1 MSGPRTGP
9 PAGSTAPTSEDVLMT
24 EANEH
29 RRTVLVVEDD
39 PGVRS
44 TLDQLLRFEGY
55 RVLLAPD
62 GLRGLA
68 LIEEE
73 SPDLAVVDVVM
84 PGLDGLALCRML
96 RRRGDRLPVLVL
108 TARDQIG
115 DRVAGL
121 DAGADDYLAKPFATE
136 ELLARIRALL
146 RRTAPPEAAA
156 ELLAVGDL
164 TLDPATRQ
172 AHRGPHP
179 LDLTKTEFD
188 VLELLLDNPGVVLTR
203 AQIYE
208 RIWGY
213 DFDTTSRSL
222 DVYIGYLRR
231 KTEHDGAPRVI
242 HTVRNVGFTVRSA

>member
-1 MSGPRTGP
+1 
-9 PAGSTAPTSEDVLMT
+9 MT
-24 EANEH
+24 EATEAWGH
-29 RRTVLVVEDD
+29 PRTVLVVEDD

-44 TLDQLLRFEGY
+44 TLEHLLRFEGY
-55 RVLLAPD
+55 RVLTAPD
-62 GLRGLA
+62 GLRGLS

-73 SPDLAVVDVVM
+73 DPDLAVVDVVM
-84 PGLDGLALCRML
+84 PGLDGLALCRTL
-96 RRRGDRLPVLVL
+96 RRRGAALPVLVL
-108 TARDQIG
+108 TARDQVG

-146 RRTAPPEAAA
+146 RRAAPADDTPGT
-156 ELLAVGDL
+156 LTVGDL
-164 TLDPATRQ
+164 TLNPATRA
-172 AHRGPHP
+172 AHRGALP

-188 VLELLLDNPGVVLTR
+188 VLELLLRNPGVVLTR

-213 DFDTTSRSL
+213 DFDTASRSL

-231 KTEHDGAPRVI
+231 KTERDGAPRLI
-242 HTVRNVGFTVRSA
+242 HTVRNVGFTVRTA

>member
-1 MSGPRTGP
+1 
-9 PAGSTAPTSEDVLMT
+9 MT
-24 EANEH
+24 EASEN
-29 RRTVLVVEDD
+29 RRTVLVAEDD

-55 RVLLAPD
+55 RVLLASD
-62 GLRGLA
+62 GLEA
-68 LIEEE
+68 LELLDRH
-73 SPDLAVVDVVM
+73 SPDVAVVDVVM

-108 TARDQIG
+108 TARHQIG

-136 ELLARIRALL
+136 ELFARIRALL
-146 RRTAPPEAAA
+146 RRTADAPGPAATDVLGVA
-156 ELLAVGDL
+156 DL
-164 TLDPATRQ
+164 TLDPAARR
-172 AHRGPHP
+172 AHRGTRP

-188 VLELLLDNPGVVLTR
+188 VLELLLHHEGAVLTR
-203 AQIYE
+203 TQIYE

-231 KTEHDGAPRVI
+231 KTEQDGAPRLI
-242 HTVRNVGFTVRSA
+242 HTVRNVGYTVRAL

>member
-1 MSGPRTGP
+1 
-9 PAGSTAPTSEDVLMT
+9 MT
-24 EANEH
+24 EVNEN

-55 RVLLAPD
+55 RVLLACD
-62 GLRGLA
+62 GLEALA
-68 LIEEE
+68 VLERE

-108 TARDQIG
+108 TARHQIG

-121 DAGADDYLAKPFATE
+121 DAGADDYLSKPFATE
-136 ELLARIRALL
+136 ELFARIRALL
-146 RRTAPPEAAA
+146 RRVDPQDPA
-156 ELLAVGDL
+156 ESEVLAVSDL
-164 TLDPATRQ
+164 TLDPGARQ
-172 AHRGPHP
+172 AHRGARP

-188 VLELLLDNPGVVLTR
+188 VLELLLHHQGSVLTR
-203 AQIYE
+203 TQIYE

-222 DVYIGYLRR
+222 DVYVGYLRR
-231 KTEHDGAPRVI
+231 KTEQDGAPRLI
-242 HTVRNVGFTVRSA
+242 HTVRNVGYTVRAA

>member
-1 MSGPRTGP
+1 
-9 PAGSTAPTSEDVLMT
+9 MT
-24 EANEH
+24 EVSENP
-29 RRTVLVVEDD
+29 RTVLVVEDD

-55 RVLLAPD
+55 RVLLASD
-62 GLRGLA
+62 GLEALA
-68 LIEEE
+68 VLGRE

-108 TARDQIG
+108 TARHQIG

-121 DAGADDYLAKPFATE
+121 DAGADDYLSKPFATE
-136 ELLARIRALL
+136 ELFARIRALL
-146 RRTAPPEAAA
+146 RRTADGPDPAAG
-156 ELLAVGDL
+156 EVLAVADL
-164 TLDPATRQ
+164 ALDPGARR
-172 AHRGPHP
+172 AHRGSRP

-188 VLELLLDNPGVVLTR
+188 VLELLLHHQGAVLTR
-203 AQIYE
+203 TQIYE

-231 KTEHDGAPRVI
+231 KTEQDGAPRLI
-242 HTVRNVGFTVRSA
+242 HTVRNVGFTVRAA

>member
-1 MSGPRTGP
+1 
-9 PAGSTAPTSEDVLMT
+9 MT
-24 EANEH
+24 EATEH

-55 RVLLAPD
+55 RVLPAPD

-73 SPDLAVVDVVM
+73 GPDLAVVDVVM

-146 RRTAPPEAAA
+146 RRTDPPAAAA

-188 VLELLLDNPGVVLTR
+188 VLELLLNNPGVVLTR
-203 AQIYE
+203 TQIYE

-231 KTEHDGAPRVI
+231 KTERDGAPRVI
-242 HTVRNVGFTVRSA
+242 HTVRNVGYTVRSA

>member
-1 MSGPRTGP
+1 
-9 PAGSTAPTSEDVLMT
+9 MT
-24 EANEH
+24 EAHAN
-29 RRTVLVVEDD
+29 RRTVLIAEDD
-39 PGVRS
+39 PGVRN

-55 RVLLAPD
+55 RVLLASD
-62 GLRGLA
+62 GLEA
-68 LIEEE
+68 LDLLERH

-108 TARDQIG
+108 TARHQIG

-136 ELLARIRALL
+136 ELFARIRALL
-146 RRTAPPEAAA
+146 RRTTDPGETAATDV
-156 ELLAVGDL
+156 LAVADL
-164 TLDPATRQ
+164 TLDPTARR
-172 AHRGPHP
+172 AHRGSRP

-188 VLELLLDNPGVVLTR
+188 VLELLLHHPGAVLTR
-203 AQIYE
+203 TQIYE

-231 KTEHDGAPRVI
+231 KTEQDGAPRLI
-242 HTVRNVGFTVRSA
+242 HTVRNVGYTVRSA

>member
-1 MSGPRTGP
+1 
-9 PAGSTAPTSEDVLMT
+9 MT
-24 EANEH
+24 EVNEN

-55 RVLLAPD
+55 RVLLACD
-62 GLRGLA
+62 GLEALA
-68 LIEEE
+68 VLERE

-108 TARDQIG
+108 TARHQIG

-121 DAGADDYLAKPFATE
+121 DAGADDYLSKPFATE
-136 ELLARIRALL
+136 ELFARIRALL
-146 RRTAPPEAAA
+146 RRVDPQDPVESAV
-156 ELLAVGDL
+156 LAVSDL
-164 TLDPATRQ
+164 TLDPGARQ
-172 AHRGPHP
+172 AHRGARP

-188 VLELLLDNPGVVLTR
+188 VLELLLRHQGSVLTR
-203 AQIYE
+203 TQIYE

-222 DVYIGYLRR
+222 DVYVGYLRR
-231 KTEHDGAPRVI
+231 KTEQDGAPRLI
-242 HTVRNVGFTVRSA
+242 HTVRNVGYTVRAA